1 MTAIKSRAA
10 LKMDV
15 SIIIVNWNTCD
26 VLRNCLVSIYENTK
40 DIEFEVIVI
49 DNMSS
54 DNSVSMIKATFP
66 QVKLIEN
73 SENRGFATANNQAI
87 TAAKGRYI
95 LLLNSDTVI
104 LDNAI
109 SKTIRFADN
118 HPEAA
123 VAGCRVLNPDRTLQ
137 PTCFAFPSVL
147 NLFLWTTCLS
157 RLFPKNRFLGR
168 EHMMWWN
175 RDNVKEVDVVTGC
188 FMLIRHAAIEAT
200 GLLDERYFIYGEE
213 TDWCYRFKQAGWKI
227 MFTPDAD
234 IIHLGGAS
242 TIQVSL
248 KMTLE
253 YINSMLFFFK
263 KHKSRLSYTLA
274 CLLLSICLFSRV
286 PFWLVRAAC
295 SKKVRTT
302 SMQRAKNCT
311 VGACR
316 ALFGVLAR

>member
-1 MTAIKSRAA
+1 
-10 LKMDV
+10 MDV

-26 VLRNCLVSIYENTK
+26 VLRNCLASIYDNTEGF
-40 DIEFEVIVI
+40 EFELIVI

-66 QVKLIEN
+66 QVELIEN
-73 SENRGFATANNQAI
+73 SENRGFAAANNQGIA
-87 TAAKGRYI
+87 TAKGRYI

-109 SKTIRFADN
+109 SKTINFADN
-118 HPEAA
+118 HPDAA
-123 VAGCRVLNPDRTLQ
+123 VIGCRVLNPDRTLQ
-137 PTCFAFPSVL
+137 PTCFVFPSVL

-157 RLFPKNRFLGR
+157 RLFPRNRFFGR

-188 FMLIRHAAIEAT
+188 FMLIRHEAIEEI

-227 MFTPDAD
+227 TFTPDAD
-234 IIHLGGAS
+234 IIHLGRAS

-253 YINSMLFFFK
+253 YVKSMLFFFK
-263 KHKSRLSYTLA
+263 KHKSRFSYTLA
-274 CLLLSICLFSRV
+274 CLLLAICLFSRV
-286 PFWLVRAAC
+286 PFWLIRAAC
-295 SKKVRTT
+295 SKKVRIT
-302 SMQRAKNCT
+302 SIQRAKSCT